1 MSLSGRRR
9 VRGSCSRTRRRN
21 ELQKLLDIVVVVLGI
36 RVANAISG
44 RGIDASDSGRF
55 DRVELL
61 IGPFVTRRCHRF
73 GDCVRR
79 RFGRVIITGV
89 AHWCCYLHVV
99 VACCCRWVLWWRW
112 IGCWQVV
119 WVALI
124 PFETDFLLYNFKFLF
139 DILFICDYISWYFSS
154 LVIFLY

>member
-9 VRGSCSRTRRRN
+9 VRRSCSRTRRRN

-44 RGIDASDSGRF
+44 RGIDASDSRGRF
-55 DRVELL
+55 DRVERL
-61 IGPFVTRRCHRF
+61 IGALITRRCHRF

-79 RFGRVIITGV
+79 WFGRVIITGV

-99 VACCCRWVLWWRW
+99 VACCCRWVLWWRR

-124 PFETDFLLYNFKFLF
+124 PFFYYIIFSLYSIYCLFVIKNLCLIILLY
-139 DILFICDYISWYFSS
+139 DIL
-154 LVIFLY
+154 